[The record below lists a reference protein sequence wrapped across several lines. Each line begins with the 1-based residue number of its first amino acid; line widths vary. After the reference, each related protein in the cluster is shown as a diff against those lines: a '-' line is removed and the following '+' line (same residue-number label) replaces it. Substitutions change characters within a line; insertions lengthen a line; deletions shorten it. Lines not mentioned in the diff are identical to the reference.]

1 MFKRLIPVHH
11 HHDVSF
17 SPKRSKPGNED
28 LFTTMGQG
36 SRGKEVSS
44 EWGGGWGGRRTYR
57 NRSLIS
63 DLIQCCQATNDKKPD
78 LKSFPCISYLFHGRH
93 LKPTFTVFFLENTEV

>member
-28 LFTTMGQG
+28 LFTTMGQW

-44 EWGGGWGGRRTYR
+44 EWGGGGGEGVPTVTVPLFQTLFNVVKRRMIK
-57 NRSLIS
+57 N
-63 DLIQCCQATNDKKPD
+63 
-78 LKSFPCISYLFHGRH
+78 
-93 LKPTFTVFFLENTEV
+93 PT